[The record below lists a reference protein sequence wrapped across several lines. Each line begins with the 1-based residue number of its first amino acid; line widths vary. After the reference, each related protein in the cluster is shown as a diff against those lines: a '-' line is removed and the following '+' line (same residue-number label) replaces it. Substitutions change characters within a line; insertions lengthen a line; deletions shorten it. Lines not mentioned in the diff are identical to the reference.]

1 MLSRILNRLFWTTAL
16 GVLAMGLAACGNT
29 AGNAFNDSQYIPASV
44 KTVNHT
50 MASLNWV
57 SVNGMSG
64 SAGEI
69 CCVMLPNQWRPGLK
83 ANVEWEIDPNPY
95 EKMKRKPGGGFVF
108 DDAAIARHKAA
119 YTQHKAIV
127 DIPQYPDGQ
136 TCGLKIYF
144 LVCNQLKATTS
155 CLHYTDP
162 NYPIKDAG
170 KIPEPETCPKTAE

>member
-1 MLSRILNRLFWTTAL
+1 MLSRILNRLFWTVAL
-16 GVLAMGLAACGNT
+16 GVMAMGLAACGNT
-29 AGNAFNDSQYIPASV
+29 AGNAFNNDQYIPASV
-44 KTVNHT
+44 VTVNHT

-57 SVNGMSG
+57 SVDGISG

-83 ANVEWEIDPNPY
+83 ATVEWEIDPNPRARLPNPSS
-95 EKMKRKPGGGFVF
+95 EEWS
-108 DDAAIARHKAA
+108 AAYKVHAA
-119 YTQHKAIV
+119 KYTQHKAIV

-170 KIPEPETCPKTAE
+170 KIPEPKTCPKTAE